1 MDTVERIFEIV
12 DRKYSEQQDFADD
25 LGVARSV
32 ISAWRRGKSK
42 SYMNR
47 LHQIATIL
55 DTTPEYLLSGVETMP
70 NSEIA
75 SLGISSRATALVAA
89 LDRLNDEG
97 QEKLLDYADDLVASG
112 KYKKSGADQLGK
124 EA

>member
-1 MDTVERIFEIV
+1 MDTVERIFEMV

-25 LGVARSV
+25 LEVARSV

-47 LHQIATIL
+47 LHQIAAVL
-55 DTTPEYLLSGVETMP
+55 DTTPEYLLSGVESVP
-70 NSEIA
+70 NPEIVSSEI
-75 SLGISSRATALVAA
+75 SPRAAALVSA

-97 QEKLLDYADDLVASG
+97 QEKLVDYADDLVSSG
-112 KYKKSGADQLGK
+112 KYKKAGPAGLGK
-124 EA
+124 KA